1 MAHLLLSINSN
12 MKKLMVLAGI
22 SLLQMSAFAQQ
33 HEIRSENIASLQ
45 VVSGTDWM
53 GDAVLRLGSTDRLT
67 VAFDDLTHQYHR
79 YVYSL
84 THCEPDWTPTEGLF
98 TSDFIS
104 GFQDDITI
112 DNYQESINTNQLYT
126 HYTLRIPNSSCAPKI
141 SGNYR
146 LDIIDDETKDTVVTA
161 RFMVAENVANIST
174 AILTDTDID
183 VRKSHQQVNLR
194 VDYPQTLKVSNPRD
208 QFQVLVMQNHRS
220 DNQVWCPPAPIVR
233 PGMMEWTHCK
243 DLIFP
248 AGNEF
253 HKFEV
258 LDVHRTSM
266 GVDRIDWDGEWYNV
280 HLFHDY
286 PRRAYVYDE
295 DADGAFYL
303 RNSDNR
309 ENDITSEYVKVNF
322 YLDTPR
328 LEGDVY
334 VDGKWTY
341 NGLSEKYLMKYDESG
356 KYYHAE
362 IPLKYGY
369 YSYQYL
375 NIPSDTQHPSPI
387 TYSATRLTEGDYFQ
401 TENRYLTLVYYRGNG
416 DRFWRL
422 LGAK

>member
-98 TSDFIS
+98 TSDYIT

-146 LDIIDDETKDTVVTA
+146 LDIIDDETK
-161 RFMVAENVANIST
+161 ENVANIST

-258 LDVHRTSM
+258 LDVHRNSM

-341 NGLSEKYLMKYDESG
+341 NGLSEKYLMEYDESG

-375 NIPSDTQHPSPI
+375 NIAPNTH
-387 TYSATRLTEGDYFQ
+387 SATHLTEGDYFQ

>member
-12 MKKLMVLAGI
+12 MKKLMVLAGM
-22 SLLQMSAFAQQ
+22 SLLQMSVFAQQ

-126 HYTLRIPNSSCAPKI
+126 HYMLRIPNSSCAPKI

-146 LDIIDDETKDTVVTA
+146 LDIIDDETKDTVITA
-161 RFMVAENVANIST
+161 RFMVTENVANIST
-174 AILTDTDID
+174 TILTDTDID
-183 VRKSHQQVNLR
+183 VRKSHQQLNLR

-208 QFQVLVMQNHRS
+208 QFRVLVMQNHRS

-233 PGMMEWTHCK
+233 PGMMEWTHCR

-258 LDVHRTSM
+258 LDVHRNSM

-341 NGLSEKYLMKYDESG
+341 NGLSEKYLMEYDESG

-375 NIPSDTQHPSPI
+375 NIASDIH
-387 TYSATRLTEGDYFQ
+387 SATRLTEGDYFQ

-422 LGAK
+422 LEAK

>member
-1 MAHLLLSINSN
+1 
-12 MKKLMVLAGI
+12 MKKQITIALLMMF
-22 SLLQMSAFAQQ
+22 SCTSFAQQ

-53 GDAVLRLGSTDRLT
+53 GDAIIRLDSNDRLNIS
-67 VAFDDLTHQYHR
+67 FDELSHQYRR

-84 THCEPDWTPTEGLF
+84 THCDPNWYPTDGLF
-98 TSDFIS
+98 TSDYVS
-104 GFQDDITI
+104 GYHEDITI

-126 HYTLRIPNSSCAPKI
+126 HYTLRIPNSSCKPKI

-146 LDIIDDETKDTVVTA
+146 LDIIDDETKDTVITI
-161 RFMVAENVANIST
+161 RFMVTENIATIGKN
-174 AILTDTDID
+174 ILTDTDID
-183 VRKSHQQVNLR
+183 VRNRHQQISLR
-194 VDYPQTLKVSNPRD
+194 VDYPASLKASNPRE
-208 QFQVLVMQNHRS
+208 QFRVLVMQNHRS
-220 DNQVWCPPAPIVR
+220 DNQVWCPPAPILR
-233 PGMMEWTHCK
+233 QGTMEWAHTK

-248 AGNEF
+248 AGNEY
-253 HKFEV
+253 HKFEI
-258 LDVHRTSM
+258 LDVHRNSL

-280 HLFHDY
+280 HLYHDY

-303 RNSDNR
+303 RNSDNI

-341 NGLSEKYLMKYDESG
+341 NELSEKYLMQYDVEN
-356 KYYHAE
+356 KWYHAE

-375 NIPSDTQHPSPI
+375 NIQSDNVKSFSP
-387 TYSATRLTEGDYFQ
+387 TRNTEGDFYQ
-401 TENRYLTLVYYRGNG
+401 TENRYLIMVYYRGNG
-416 DRFWRL
+416 DRYWRL
-422 LGAK
+422 VGVN

>member
-1 MAHLLLSINSN
+1 
-12 MKKLMVLAGI
+12 MKKIKVLAGI
-22 SLLQMSAFAQQ
+22 LLLTMSAYAQQ

-45 VVSGTDWM
+45 VVSGKDWL
-53 GDAVLRLGSTDRLT
+53 GDAVIRLGSSDRLT
-67 VAFDDLTHQYHR
+67 ISFDDLTHQYHR

-98 TSDFIS
+98 TSDYIS
-104 GFQDDITI
+104 GFQNGITI
-112 DNYQESINTNQLYT
+112 DNYQESINTNQLYN

-141 SGNYR
+141 SGNYQ
-146 LDIIDDETKDTVVTA
+146 LDIIDDDTKDVVATA
-161 RFMVAENVANIST
+161 RFMVTENIANIST
-174 AILTDTDID
+174 TILTDTDID
-183 VRKSHQQVNLR
+183 VRRSHQQLNLR
-194 VDYPQTLKVSNPRD
+194 LDYPQTLKATNPRE
-208 QFQVLVMQNHRS
+208 QFRVLVMQNHRS
-220 DNQVWCPPAPIVR
+220 DNQVWCPPAPVMR
-233 PGMMEWTHCK
+233 PGTLEWTHTK

-253 HKFEV
+253 HKFEM
-258 LDVHRTSM
+258 LDVHRNSM
-266 GVDRIDWDGEWYNV
+266 GVESLQWDGEWYHA

-295 DADGAFYL
+295 DADGAFYI
-303 RNSDNR
+303 RNSDNI

-328 LEGDVY
+328 LDGEVY

-341 NGLSEKYLMKYDESG
+341 NGLSEKYLMEYDDEN
-356 KYYHAE
+356 KWYHVE

-375 NIPSDTQHPSPI
+375 NILPA
-387 TYSATRLTEGDYFQ
+387 YSQRLTPTGETEGDFFQ
-401 TENRYLTLVYYRGNG
+401 TENRYLVMAYYKGNG

-422 LGAK
+422 VGVK

>member
-1 MAHLLLSINSN
+1 
-12 MKKLMVLAGI
+12 MKKQITIALLMMF
-22 SLLQMSAFAQQ
+22 SCTSFAQQ

-53 GDAVLRLGSTDRLT
+53 GDAIIRLDSNDRLNIS
-67 VAFDDLTHQYHR
+67 FDELSHQYRR

-84 THCEPDWTPTEGLF
+84 THCDPNWYPTDGLF
-98 TSDFIS
+98 TSDYVS
-104 GFQDDITI
+104 GYHEDITI

-126 HYTLRIPNSSCAPKI
+126 HYTLRIPNSSCKPKI

-146 LDIIDDETKDTVVTA
+146 LDIIDDETKDTVITT
-161 RFMVAENVANIST
+161 RFMVTENIATIGKN
-174 AILTDTDID
+174 ILTDTDVD
-183 VRKSHQQVNLR
+183 VRNRHQQISLR
-194 VDYPQTLKVSNPRD
+194 VDYPASLKASNPRE
-208 QFQVLVMQNHRS
+208 QFRVLVMQNHRS
-220 DNQVWCPPAPIVR
+220 DNQVWCPPAPILR
-233 PGMMEWTHCK
+233 QGTMEWTHTK

-248 AGNEF
+248 AGNEY
-253 HKFEV
+253 HKFEI
-258 LDVHRTSM
+258 LDVHRNSL
-266 GVDRIDWDGEWYNV
+266 GVGRIDWDGEWYNV
-280 HLFHDY
+280 HLYHDY

-303 RNSDNR
+303 RNSDNI

-341 NGLSEKYLMKYDESG
+341 NELSEKYLMQYDEEN
-356 KYYHAE
+356 KWYHAE

-375 NIPSDTQHPSPI
+375 NIQSDNVKSLSP
-387 TYSATRLTEGDYFQ
+387 TRNTEGDFYQ
-401 TENRYLTLVYYRGNG
+401 TENRYLIMVYYRGNG
-416 DRFWRL
+416 DRYWRL
-422 LGAK
+422 VGVN

>member
-1 MAHLLLSINSN
+1 
-12 MKKLMVLAGI
+12 MKKQITIALLMMF
-22 SLLQMSAFAQQ
+22 SCTSFAQQ

-53 GDAVLRLGSTDRLT
+53 GDAIIRLDSNDRLNIS
-67 VAFDDLTHQYHR
+67 FDELSHQYRR

-84 THCEPDWTPTEGLF
+84 THCDPNWYPTDGLF
-98 TSDFIS
+98 TSDYVS
-104 GFQDDITI
+104 GYHEDITI

-126 HYTLRIPNSSCAPKI
+126 HYTLKIPNSSCKPKI

-146 LDIIDDETKDTVVTA
+146 LDIIDDETKDTVITT
-161 RFMVAENVANIST
+161 RFMVTENIATIEKN
-174 AILTDTDID
+174 ILTDTDVD
-183 VRKSHQQVNLR
+183 VRNRHQQISLR
-194 VDYPQTLKVSNPRD
+194 VDYPASLKASNPRE
-208 QFQVLVMQNHRS
+208 QFRVLVMQNHRS
-220 DNQVWCPPAPIVR
+220 DNQVWCPPAPILR
-233 PGMMEWTHCK
+233 QGTMEWTHTK

-248 AGNEF
+248 AGNEY
-253 HKFEV
+253 HKFEI
-258 LDVHRTSM
+258 LDVHRNSL

-280 HLFHDY
+280 HLYHDY

-303 RNSDNR
+303 RNSDNI
-309 ENDITSEYVKVNF
+309 ENDIASEYVKVNF

-341 NGLSEKYLMKYDESG
+341 NELSEKYLMQYDEEN
-356 KYYHAE
+356 KWYHAE

-375 NIPSDTQHPSPI
+375 NIQSDNVKSFSP
-387 TYSATRLTEGDYFQ
+387 TRNTEGDFYQ
-401 TENRYLTLVYYRGNG
+401 TENRYLIMVYYRGNG
-416 DRFWRL
+416 DRYWRL
-422 LGAK
+422 VGVN

>member
-1 MAHLLLSINSN
+1 
-12 MKKLMVLAGI
+12 MKKIKVLAGI
-22 SLLQMSAFAQQ
+22 LLLTMSAYAQQ

-45 VVSGTDWM
+45 VVSGKDWL
-53 GDAVLRLGSTDRLT
+53 GDAVIRLGSSDRLT
-67 VAFDDLTHQYHR
+67 ISFDDLTHQYHR

-98 TSDFIS
+98 TSDYIS
-104 GFQDDITI
+104 GFQDGITI
-112 DNYQESINTNQLYT
+112 DNYQESINTNQLYN

-141 SGNYR
+141 SGNYQ
-146 LDIIDDETKDTVVTA
+146 LDIIDDDTKDVVATA
-161 RFMVAENVANIST
+161 RFMVTENIANIST
-174 AILTDTDID
+174 TILTDTDID
-183 VRKSHQQVNLR
+183 VRKAHQQVNLR
-194 VDYPQTLKVSNPRD
+194 IDYPSTLKVSNPRE
-208 QFQVLVMQNHRS
+208 QFRVLVMQNHRS
-220 DNQVWCPPAPIVR
+220 DNQVWCPPAPVMR
-233 PGMMEWTHCK
+233 PGTLEWTHTK

-253 HKFEV
+253 HKFEM
-258 LDVHRTSM
+258 LDVHRNSM
-266 GVDRIDWDGEWYNV
+266 GVESLQWDGEWYHA

-295 DADGAFYL
+295 DADGAFYI
-303 RNSDNR
+303 RNSDNI

-328 LEGDVY
+328 LDGEVY

-341 NGLSEKYLMKYDESG
+341 NGLSEKYLMEYDDEN
-356 KYYHAE
+356 KWYHVE

-375 NIPSDTQHPSPI
+375 NILPA
-387 TYSATRLTEGDYFQ
+387 YSQRLTPTGETEGDFFQ
-401 TENRYLTLVYYRGNG
+401 TENRYLVMAYYKGNG

-422 LGAK
+422 VGVK

>member
-1 MAHLLLSINSN
+1 
-12 MKKLMVLAGI
+12 MKKQITIALLMI
-22 SLLQMSAFAQQ
+22 FSCTSFAQQ

-53 GDAVLRLGSTDRLT
+53 GDAIIRLDSNDRLNIS
-67 VAFDDLTHQYHR
+67 FDELSHQYRR

-84 THCEPDWTPTEGLF
+84 THCDPDWYPTDGLF
-98 TSDFIS
+98 TSDYVS
-104 GFQDDITI
+104 GYHEDITI

-126 HYTLRIPNSSCAPKI
+126 HYTLRIPNSSCKPKI

-146 LDIIDDETKDTVVTA
+146 LDIIDDETKDTVITT
-161 RFMVAENVANIST
+161 RFMVTENIATIGKN
-174 AILTDTDID
+174 ILTDTDID
-183 VRKSHQQVNLR
+183 VRNRHQQISLR
-194 VDYPQTLKVSNPRD
+194 VDYPASLKSNNPRE
-208 QFQVLVMQNHRS
+208 QFRVLVMKNHRS
-220 DNQVWCPPAPIVR
+220 DNQVWCPPAPILR
-233 PGMMEWTHCK
+233 QGTMEWTHTK

-248 AGNEF
+248 AGNEY
-253 HKFEV
+253 HKFEI
-258 LDVHRTSM
+258 LDVHRNSL

-280 HLFHDY
+280 HLYHDY

-303 RNSDNR
+303 RNSDNI

-341 NGLSEKYLMKYDESG
+341 NELSEKYLMQYDEEN
-356 KYYHAE
+356 KWYHAE

-375 NIPSDTQHPSPI
+375 NIQSDNVKSFSP
-387 TYSATRLTEGDYFQ
+387 TRNTEGDFFQ
-401 TENRYLTLVYYRGNG
+401 TENRYLIMVYYRGNG
-416 DRFWRL
+416 DRYWRL
-422 LGAK
+422 VGVN

>member
-1 MAHLLLSINSN
+1 
-12 MKKLMVLAGI
+12 MKKQITIALLMMF
-22 SLLQMSAFAQQ
+22 SCTSFAQQ

-53 GDAVLRLGSTDRLT
+53 GDAIIRLDSNDRLNIS
-67 VAFDDLTHQYHR
+67 FDELSHQYRR

-84 THCEPDWTPTEGLF
+84 THCDPDWYPTDGLF
-98 TSDFIS
+98 TSDYVS
-104 GFQDDITI
+104 GYHEDITI

-126 HYTLRIPNSSCAPKI
+126 HYTLRIPNSSCKPKI

-146 LDIIDDETKDTVVTA
+146 LDIIDDETKDTVITT
-161 RFMVAENVANIST
+161 RFMVTENIATIGKN
-174 AILTDTDID
+174 ILTDTDVD
-183 VRKSHQQVNLR
+183 VRNRHQQISLR
-194 VDYPQTLKVSNPRD
+194 VDYPASLKASNPRE
-208 QFQVLVMQNHRS
+208 QFRVLVMQNHRS
-220 DNQVWCPPAPIVR
+220 DNQVWCPPAPILR
-233 PGMMEWTHCK
+233 QGTMEWTHTK

-248 AGNEF
+248 AGNEY

-258 LDVHRTSM
+258 LDVHRNSL

-280 HLFHDY
+280 HLYHDY

-303 RNSDNR
+303 RNSDNI
-309 ENDITSEYVKVNF
+309 ENDIASEYVKVNF

-341 NGLSEKYLMKYDESG
+341 NELSEKYLMQYDEEN
-356 KYYHAE
+356 KWYHAE

-375 NIPSDTQHPSPI
+375 NIQSDNVKSLSP
-387 TYSATRLTEGDYFQ
+387 TRDTEGDFYQ
-401 TENRYLTLVYYRGNG
+401 TENRYLIMVYYRGNG
-416 DRFWRL
+416 DRYWRL
-422 LGAK
+422 VGAN

>member
-1 MAHLLLSINSN
+1 
-12 MKKLMVLAGI
+12 MKKIKVLAGI
-22 SLLQMSAFAQQ
+22 LLLTMSAYAQQ

-45 VVSGTDWM
+45 VVSGKDWL
-53 GDAVLRLGSTDRLT
+53 GDAVIRLGSSDRLT
-67 VAFDDLTHQYHR
+67 ISFDDLTHQYHR

-98 TSDFIS
+98 TSDYIS
-104 GFQDDITI
+104 GFQDGITI
-112 DNYQESINTNQLYT
+112 DNYQESINTNQLYN

-141 SGNYR
+141 SGNYQ
-146 LDIIDDETKDTVVTA
+146 LDIIDDDTKDVVATA
-161 RFMVAENVANIST
+161 RFMVTENIANIST
-174 AILTDTDID
+174 TILTDTDID
-183 VRKSHQQVNLR
+183 VRRSHQQLNLR
-194 VDYPQTLKVSNPRD
+194 LDYPQTLKATNPRE
-208 QFQVLVMQNHRS
+208 QFRVLVMQNHRS
-220 DNQVWCPPAPIVR
+220 DNQVWCPPAPVMR
-233 PGMMEWTHCK
+233 PGTLEWTHTK

-253 HKFEV
+253 HKFEM
-258 LDVHRTSM
+258 LDVHRNSM
-266 GVDRIDWDGEWYNV
+266 GVESLQWDGVWYHA

-295 DADGAFYL
+295 DADGAFYI
-303 RNSDNR
+303 RNSDNI

-328 LEGDVY
+328 LDGEVY

-341 NGLSEKYLMKYDESG
+341 NGLSEKYLMEYDDEN
-356 KYYHAE
+356 KWYHVE

-375 NIPSDTQHPSPI
+375 NILPA
-387 TYSATRLTEGDYFQ
+387 YSQRLTPTGETEGDFFQ
-401 TENRYLTLVYYRGNG
+401 TENRYLVMAYYKGNG

-422 LGAK
+422 VGVK

>member
-1 MAHLLLSINSN
+1 
-12 MKKLMVLAGI
+12 MKKQITIALLMMF
-22 SLLQMSAFAQQ
+22 SCTSFAQQ

-53 GDAVLRLGSTDRLT
+53 GDAIIRLDSNDRLNIS
-67 VAFDDLTHQYHR
+67 FDELSHQYRR

-84 THCEPDWTPTEGLF
+84 THCDPDWYPTDGLF
-98 TSDFIS
+98 TSDYVS
-104 GFQDDITI
+104 GYHEDITI

-126 HYTLRIPNSSCAPKI
+126 HYTLRIPNSSCKPKI

-146 LDIIDDETKDTVVTA
+146 LDIIDDETKDTVITT
-161 RFMVAENVANIST
+161 RFMVTENIATIGKN
-174 AILTDTDID
+174 ILTDTDID
-183 VRKSHQQVNLR
+183 VRNRHQQISLR
-194 VDYPQTLKVSNPRD
+194 VDYPASLKSNNPRE
-208 QFQVLVMQNHRS
+208 QFRVLVMQNHRS
-220 DNQVWCPPAPIVR
+220 DNQVWCPPAPILR
-233 PGMMEWTHCK
+233 QGTMEWTHTK

-248 AGNEF
+248 AGNEY
-253 HKFEV
+253 HKFEI
-258 LDVHRTSM
+258 LDVHRNSL

-280 HLFHDY
+280 HLYHDY

-303 RNSDNR
+303 RNSDNI

-341 NGLSEKYLMKYDESG
+341 NELSEKYLMQYDEEN
-356 KYYHAE
+356 KWYHAE

-375 NIPSDTQHPSPI
+375 NIQSDNVKSFSP
-387 TYSATRLTEGDYFQ
+387 TRNTEGDFYQ
-401 TENRYLTLVYYRGNG
+401 TENRYLIMVYYRGNG
-416 DRFWRL
+416 DRYWRL
-422 LGAK
+422 VGVN

>member
-1 MAHLLLSINSN
+1 
-12 MKKLMVLAGI
+12 MKKIKVLAGI
-22 SLLQMSAFAQQ
+22 LLLTMSAYAQQ

-45 VVSGTDWM
+45 VVSGKDWL
-53 GDAVLRLGSTDRLT
+53 GDAVIRLGSSDRLT
-67 VAFDDLTHQYHR
+67 ISFDDLTHQYHR

-98 TSDFIS
+98 TSDYIS
-104 GFQDDITI
+104 GFQDGITI
-112 DNYQESINTNQLYT
+112 DNYQESINTNQLYN

-141 SGNYR
+141 SGNYQ
-146 LDIIDDETKDTVVTA
+146 LDIIDDDTKDVVATA
-161 RFMVAENVANIST
+161 RFMVTENIANIST
-174 AILTDTDID
+174 TILTDTDID
-183 VRKSHQQVNLR
+183 VRKSHQQLNLR
-194 VDYPQTLKVSNPRD
+194 LDYPQKLRATNPRE
-208 QFQVLVMQNHRS
+208 QFRVLVMQNHRS
-220 DNQVWCPPAPIVR
+220 DNQVWCPPAPVMR
-233 PGMMEWTHCK
+233 PGTLEWTHTK

-253 HKFEV
+253 HKFEM
-258 LDVHRTSM
+258 LDVHRNSM
-266 GVDRIDWDGEWYNV
+266 GVESLQWDGVWYHA

-295 DADGAFYL
+295 DADGAFYI
-303 RNSDNR
+303 RNSDNI

-328 LEGDVY
+328 LDGEVY

-341 NGLSEKYLMKYDESG
+341 NGLSEKYLMEYDDEN
-356 KYYHAE
+356 KWYHVE

-375 NIPSDTQHPSPI
+375 NILPA
-387 TYSATRLTEGDYFQ
+387 YSQRLTPTGETEGDFFQ
-401 TENRYLTLVYYRGNG
+401 TENRYLVMAYYKGNG

-422 LGAK
+422 VGVK